1 MAVDLRVAP
10 EPLRQIGVFFR
21 HEQAGNSRVLSAGRA
36 FAKHHM
42 AMPDMISS
50 AKTSAD
56 HEKLAA
62 HYEQEAKAARA
73 KADEHKKMADAYR
86 KAGGPLI
93 EKLHFDQHCD
103 ALVRSYTATADEF
116 EALAKA
122 EHDAAKQMK
131 P

>member
-1 MAVDLRVAP
+1 MRRTKLILGTLLFAVPVCF
-10 EPLRQIGVFFR
+10 G
-21 HEQAGNSRVLSAGRA
+21 LSTVSA

-42 AMPDMISS
+42 SMSDMIAA
-50 AKTSAD
+50 AKTPAD
-56 HEKLAA
+56 HVKLAT

-73 KADEHKKMADAYR
+73 KSEEHRAMAEAYR
-86 KAGGPLI
+86 KAGGALI

-103 ALVRSYTATADEF
+103 ALSKSYATMADEL

-122 EHDAAKQMK
+122 EREAAKTK

>member
-1 MAVDLRVAP
+1 MRKTRLILGASL
-10 EPLRQIGVFFR
+10 
-21 HEQAGNSRVLSAGRA
+21 SVLLVCFSLSSIRA
-36 FAKHHM
+36 FAKQHM
-42 AMPDMISS
+42 AMPDMITS

-73 KADEHKKMADAYR
+73 KAEEHKKMADAYR

-103 ALVRSYTATADEF
+103 ALVKSYTATADEF

-122 EHDAAKQMK
+122 EREAAKEMK
-131 P
+131 K

>member
-1 MAVDLRVAP
+1 VLLVCFSLPAV
-10 EPLRQIGVFFR
+10 
-21 HEQAGNSRVLSAGRA
+21 RA

-73 KADEHKKMADAYR
+73 KADEHKQMADAYR

-122 EHDAAKQMK
+122 EHEAAKQTK

>member
-1 MAVDLRVAP
+1 MRRIKLALCA
-10 EPLRQIGVFFR
+10 LL
-21 HEQAGNSRVLSAGRA
+21 SVLLVCFSLSSIRA
-36 FAKHHM
+36 FAKQHM
-42 AMPDMISS
+42 AMPDMITS

-73 KADEHKKMADAYR
+73 KAEEHKKMADAYR

-103 ALVRSYTATADEF
+103 TLVKSYTSMADEL

-122 EHDAAKQMK
+122 EREAAKETK
-131 P
+131 K

>member
-1 MAVDLRVAP
+1 MRRTKLNLCALLATLLVCFSLP
-10 EPLRQIGVFFR
+10 TI
-21 HEQAGNSRVLSAGRA
+21 RA
-36 FAKHHM
+36 FAKQHM
-42 AMPDMISS
+42 SIPDMVTM
-50 AKTSAD
+50 AKTSAE

-73 KADEHKKMADAYR
+73 KADEHAKMADAYR

-103 ALVRSYTATADEF
+103 TLAKSFAAMADEF

-122 EHDAAKQMK
+122 EHEAAKQKK

>member
-1 MAVDLRVAP
+1 MRRIKLALGA
-10 EPLRQIGVFFR
+10 LL
-21 HEQAGNSRVLSAGRA
+21 SVLLVCFSLPAGRA

-62 HYEQEAKAARA
+62 HYEQEARAARA

-122 EHDAAKQMK
+122 EHEAAKQTK

>member
-1 MAVDLRVAP
+1 MRKTGSILGTALVALLASFSLP
-10 EPLRQIGVFFR
+10 TV
-21 HEQAGNSRVLSAGRA
+21 SA
-36 FAKHHM
+36 FAKRQM
-42 AMPDMISS
+42 GMPDMITA
-50 AKTSAD
+50 AKTPAE

-73 KADEHKKMADAYR
+73 KAEEHRKMADAYR

-103 ALVRSYTATADEF
+103 ALVKSYTTMADEL

-122 EHDAAKQMK
+122 EHEAAKETK
-131 P
+131 K

>member
-1 MAVDLRVAP
+1 MKKTRLILAP
-10 EPLRQIGVFFR
+10 LLFALLTFFTLP
-21 HEQAGNSRVLSAGRA
+21 AISA
-36 FAKHHM
+36 FAKRM
-42 AMPDMISS
+42 GMSDMIGG

-73 KADEHKKMADAYR
+73 KAEEHKMMADAYR

-103 ALVRSYTATADEF
+103 TLSKSFATMAEEF

-122 EHDAAKQMK
+122 EHEAAKDMK
-131 P
+131 K

>member
-1 MAVDLRVAP
+1 MSKPKLI
-10 EPLRQIGVFFR
+10 LGGFLF
-21 HEQAGNSRVLSAGRA
+21 VLLVCFSLPGIRA
-36 FAKHHM
+36 FAKQHM
-42 AMPDMISS
+42 AMPDMITS

-73 KADEHKKMADAYR
+73 KAEEHKKMADAYR

-122 EHDAAKQMK
+122 EHEAAKEMK
-131 P
+131 K

>member
-1 MAVDLRVAP
+1 MKKTRLILG
-10 EPLRQIGVFFR
+10 PL
-21 HEQAGNSRVLSAGRA
+21 VLALITSFGLPKMSA
-36 FAKHHM
+36 FAKHRMGM
-42 AMPDMISS
+42 ADMIGA

-73 KADEHKKMADAYR
+73 KAEEHKMMADAYR
-86 KAGGPLI
+86 KGGGPLI

-103 ALVRSYTATADEF
+103 ALSKSYTSTADDF

-122 EHDAAKQMK
+122 EHEAAKQAK
-131 P
+131 K

>member
-1 MAVDLRVAP
+1 MRRIKLALGALLSVLLVCFSLPAV
-10 EPLRQIGVFFR
+10 
-21 HEQAGNSRVLSAGRA
+21 RA

-42 AMPDMISS
+42 AMSDMITA
-50 AKTSAD
+50 AKTPAD

-62 HYEQEAKAARA
+62 HYEGEAKAART
-73 KADEHKKMADAYR
+73 KAEEHKKMADAYR

-103 ALVRSYTATADEF
+103 ALVKSYTATADEF

-122 EHDAAKQMK
+122 EHEGAKQTK

>member
-1 MAVDLRVAP
+1 MRRTKLTLGALLGALLVCFSLP
-10 EPLRQIGVFFR
+10 TI
-21 HEQAGNSRVLSAGRA
+21 RA

-42 AMPDMISS
+42 SMPEMITM
-50 AKTSAD
+50 AKTQAE

-62 HYEQEAKAARA
+62 SYEQEAKAARA
-73 KADEHKKMADAYR
+73 KADEHKAMADAYR
-86 KAGGPLI
+86 KAGGALI

-103 ALVRSYTATADEF
+103 SLAKSYASMADEF

-122 EHDAAKQMK
+122 EREAAKATK